1 MHEAASTPK
10 VHEILNA
17 LEDLLTQETQALVRL
32 DADSVESLSKQK
44 LSLTS
49 TLSTLDPRSL
59 REEQPRLNRLRNVLR
74 NNLVLLAHAREY
86 VTVKIRTLN
95 GGPVTIEPKYAQVSQ
110 SSRLN
115 VRG

>member
-32 DADSVESLSKQK
+32 DADSVETLSKRK

-49 TLSTLDPRSL
+49 SLSTCDLRLL
-59 REEQPRLNRLRNVLR
+59 REEQPRLNHLRNVLR

-95 GGPVTIEPKYAQVSQ
+95 GGPVTLEPKYTGVSP